1 MVERSYHAGHVQSDS
16 LHRILIVSQ
25 ICGGVTQTK
34 HAWMDGYS
42 AQPPQE
48 DLDRHYHDETHEHLL
63 LFRSRFEK
71 FESLITELHTKLQV
85 RRHLVR
91 CSRAVSTDL
100 GILSAAGD

>member
-1 MVERSYHAGHVQSDS
+1 MRGWVHP
-16 LHRILIVSQ
+16 
-25 ICGGVTQTK
+25 
-34 HAWMDGYS
+34 

-91 CSRAVSTDL
+91 WMQPGSLDRFGYTACGWRLDCRSTTAYCRPTDV
-100 GILSAAGD
+100 

>member
-1 MVERSYHAGHVQSDS
+1 MRG
-16 LHRILIVSQ
+16 
-25 ICGGVTQTK
+25 
-34 HAWMDGYS
+34 WMDRHT

-85 RRHLVR
+85 RRHLR
-91 CSRAVSTDL
+91 LGAMDAAGQSRFDW

>member
-1 MVERSYHAGHVQSDS
+1 MRG
-16 LHRILIVSQ
+16 
-25 ICGGVTQTK
+25 
-34 HAWMDGYS
+34 WMDRHT

-85 RRHLVR
+85 PQ
-91 CSRAVSTDL
+91 SSPP
-100 GILSAAGD
+100 